1 MRINPGVRL
10 LANGRGTVRVGTGPG
25 HTELHDVSEAD
36 LDVLRRLARGETI
49 PPPPPNSDA
58 ALARG
63 RLLQSVAHVL
73 VDSEPCHALPGLAAD
88 RLRTDGYGWAGAFGR
103 SGEHPLEGRLRRRV
117 WISGLDRCGMA
128 LAFTLAAAGV
138 GQLALADDTPVAPDD
153 LGSSPLRLTELG
165 LPRPAAVARHVARLY
180 PHTHVLSPVSLT
192 EAERGTDLLVLV
204 VRDGIEAG
212 LAARLGCADLPV
224 LPVVFHEG
232 GFRVGPLALPGA
244 AGCEA
249 CRSEAW
255 RVLEEGEELLGGGAS
270 PETTSAV
277 LAAGLAA
284 QAVVMVLDG
293 VFAPSVVNGAYVG
306 TLGAAA
312 IHFEPLPASCAHGTA
327 EQGSLEQ
334 GSIEQGSPAA

>member
-10 LANGRGTVRVGTGPG
+10 LADGRGTVRVGTGPG
-25 HTELHDVSEAD
+25 GTELHNVSAAD
-36 LDVLRRLARGETI
+36 LEVLRRLVRGEDV
-49 PPPPPNSDA
+49 PPPPPDSA
-58 ALARG
+58 AVLARG
-63 RLLQSVAHVL
+63 ELLQSVQHVL
-73 VDSEPCHALPGLAAD
+73 VESEPCRSLPGLAAD

-103 SGEHPLEGRLRRRV
+103 SGEHPLEGRLRSRV

-138 GQLALADDTPVAPDD
+138 GQLALADSTAVAPDD

-180 PHTHVLSPVSLT
+180 PQTHVLSPVTLT

-204 VRDGIEAG
+204 VRDGIDAS
-212 LAARLGCADLPV
+212 LAARLDCAELPV

-244 AGCEA
+244 QGCEA
-249 CRSEAW
+249 CRSGAW
-255 RVLEEGEELLGGGAS
+255 RVLNDAEEVLGEGAA

-312 IHFEPLPASCAHGTA
+312 IHFEPLPAFCAHGTSG
-327 EQGSLEQ
+327 QRS
-334 GSIEQGSPAA
+334 SAA

>member
-1 MRINPGVRL
+1 M
-10 LANGRGTVRVGTGPG
+10 ANGRGTVRVGTGPG
-25 HTELHDVSEAD
+25 RTELHNISEGD
-36 LDVLRRLARGETI
+36 LAVLRCLARGEAV
-49 PPPPPNSDA
+49 PPPSPDSNA

-63 RLLQSVAHVL
+63 RLLASVQHVL
-73 VDSEPCHALPGLAAD
+73 VESESGEAMPGLAAD

-103 SGEHPLEGRLRRRV
+103 SGQHPLEVRLRRRV

-138 GQLALADDTPVAPDD
+138 GQLALADNTRVVPDD

-204 VRDGIEAG
+204 VRDGIEAE
-212 LAARLGCADLPV
+212 LAARLGCAELPV

-244 AGCEA
+244 PGCEA

-255 RVLEEGEELLGGGAS
+255 RVLDDGEELLGGGAA

-284 QAVVMVLDG
+284 QAAVMVLDG

-312 IHFEPLPASCAHGTA
+312 IHFEPLPLHCEHGT
-327 EQGSLEQ
+327 Q
-334 GSIEQGSPAA
+334 